1 MQHKGASRSRERDGS
16 SSAAYAGRM
25 SAVSLTRSC
34 FPRRDLTLMN
44 LVTLPASAHAYTRR
58 TVCTK
63 SCRTGCRQSRN
74 GKSLR
79 CRFGAAASKTASFST
94 ACGSQSTT
102 RTWRRPS
109 TYSFSS
115 HRPHPAGQAL
125 LGGEFAAL
133 RPSPPT
139 LGLVCRRRRR
149 GALLV
154 REFASLHLS
163 LATSLKHRCSYL

>member
-1 MQHKGASRSRERDGS
+1 MQHERASRSRERDGS

-102 RTWRRPS
+102 RTWRAMEASFNLLIFESPTASGRAS
-109 TYSFSS
+109 TAGRSVCFFAPLAADSG
-115 HRPHPAGQAL
+115 PGLEAEAQGCAAGQ
-125 LGGEFAAL
+125 G
-133 RPSPPT
+133 
-139 LGLVCRRRRR
+139 VC
-149 GALLV
+149 
-154 REFASLHLS
+154 
-163 LATSLKHRCSYL
+163 